1 MNPRLQDNYGA
12 TPREINYVIMFE
24 RSTHDTLAS
33 IATINPVSME
43 HYAESRK
50 SSLLPAA
57 K

>member
-12 TPREINYVIMFE
+12 TPREINYVVLFE

-43 HYAESRK
+43 HYAESIK
-50 SSLLPAA
+50 SRLLPAA